1 MLCARLGGDAMS
13 AEDQHAI
20 NERREDTAVHV
31 VTTILSIVDWIKLA
45 MICTA
50 PVASIAILVWRSAK

>member
-1 MLCARLGGDAMS
+1 MS